1 MQISIIIPTYNE
13 ADNISNTIEHL
24 KAAECG
30 KVCEIIVS
38 DAGSED
44 NTIEIAKTA
53 GAKTLISPI
62 KGRAGQM
69 NYATR
74 HAIGDIFYY
83 VHADTKPPIT
93 YPSDIERALNS
104 GYNCGTYI
112 TKFDSNKFILKVN
125 ALCTRLNYLF
135 VRGGDQSIFVT
146 RSLFEKVGGYKEN
159 MQIMED
165 YDFLENICKHGKFKL
180 FQKSTLVSA
189 RKYDNNSWLA
199 VQLANLK
206 AVKMYKQGAAQ
217 QDIVNTYHRML
228 NYRKNAF

>member
-13 ADNISNTIEHL
+13 AENIGATIQHLMSAADN
-24 KAAECG
+24 
-30 KVCEIIVS
+30 KVCEIIVA
-38 DAGSED
+38 DAGSKD
-44 NTIEIAKTA
+44 DTISIATQA
-53 GAKTLISPI
+53 GAKAIISPI

-69 NYATR
+69 NFGTQQAK
-74 HAIGDIFYY
+74 GDVLYY

-93 YPSDIERALNS
+93 YPSDIENALNS
-104 GYNCGTYI
+104 GYNCGSYI

-146 RSLFEKVGGYKEN
+146 RSLFDKVGGYKET
-159 MQIMED
+159 MLIMED
-165 YDFLENICKHGKFKL
+165 YQFLESICKHGKFKL

-206 AVKMYKQGAAQ
+206 AVKMYRQGAAQ
-217 QDIVNTYHRML
+217 EDIVNTYHRML